1 MFKIIGIEL
10 LQPPS
15 NAVCM
20 MSEEQLEG
28 LDLAQRASID
38 LERGRYQT
46 IHKGL
51 KIGKPYLFYSGYEVF
66 NGTVRGGDILPG
78 DFFAENISV
87 CGIVGEN
94 GSGKSTIIELIIRLM
109 NNAGYALRA
118 AFAAIDPSDDDYH
131 LHFVPTIY
139 ARMYVEN
146 NEGFYTITQVDR
158 DMKVTWQSEKRKS
171 WRFHFEDITQ
181 LPTIDKGDSI
191 SELKTL
197 FYTIVVNYA
206 AYAYN
211 IYDYSPE
218 WTRPIEKN
226 LPQTQAEDEQ
236 TESYEFVDDEHR
248 CWIGSLFHKNDGYQA
263 PVVLNPYRSRGNI
276 NYNNENTLL
285 RDRLFFLLRS
295 VKREVLGNILQG
307 KIPQTFI
314 LDENNEYNQQA
325 GKDFYSL
332 RVIDQMYR
340 GHYLTSDES
349 ENIRRVALKGSLI
362 IDAWSEVMGLD
373 LINAERK
380 DNSDYLRAL
389 NYVVYKTLKITHTY
403 DDYHLYKF
411 RLNRKEDIQ
420 TLVHELSR
428 KSNHITRKLR
438 RTLAYLAFQHI
449 GTSVREDDLG
459 KVVDIEYF
467 MKCAVEF
474 CMRQTGEMV
483 WEMDDLMP
491 APCFRTDIRFLLPD
505 GRLLPLSQFSSGEKQ
520 MLHLVCTII
529 YHLININGNALEP
542 RNKVGYKYVNLMID
556 EIELYFHPRYQTMLT
571 DFILNAI
578 TQLGL
583 EGILGINMMIATHS
597 PYLLSDIPKCNVL
610 RLRQGKVQQQDGQK
624 ENFGANVYDI
634 LHSQFFMERFM
645 GDFAFRKIREFV
657 FNVEKSCEQD
667 HRYREALRHEIEVIG
682 DAFIKNTLLRKLD
695 EYDQA

>member
-15 NAVCM
+15 DAVCM
-20 MSEEQLEG
+20 MSDEQLEG
-28 LDLAQRASID
+28 LDMTQRFGID

-51 KIGKPYLFYSGYEVF
+51 KIGKPYLFYSGYEVVD
-66 NGTVRGGDILPG
+66 GAVGGRGILPG

-94 GSGKSTIIELIIRLM
+94 GSGKSTIMELIIRLM
-109 NNAGYALRA
+109 NNSGYALRA
-118 AFAAIDPSDDDYH
+118 AFAATDPNDDDYH
-131 LHFVPTIY
+131 LHFVSTIY
-139 ARMYVEN
+139 ARMYVETN
-146 NEGFYTITQVDR
+146 DGFYTITQVDR
-158 DMKVTWQSEKRKS
+158 DLEVSWQSEKKKPL
-171 WRFHFEDITQ
+171 RFHYVDNTQ
-181 LPTIDKGDSI
+181 PPTIDKGSCI
-191 SELKTL
+191 SELKSL

-218 WTRPIEKN
+218 WTHPKKKAQ
-226 LPQTQAEDEQ
+226 PQTQAEDEQ
-236 TESYEFVDDEHR
+236 TENYEFVDDEHR

-295 VKREVLGNILQG
+295 VKKEVLGNILQG

-314 LDENNEYNQQA
+314 LDENNEYNQLT

-332 RVIDQMYR
+332 RVVDQMYR
-340 GHYLTSDES
+340 GHYLTNNES
-349 ENIRRVALKGSLI
+349 ENIMRVASKGNLI
-362 IDAWSEVMGLD
+362 IKAWSEVMRID
-373 LINAERK
+373 LMNAKRE

-403 DDYHLYKF
+403 DDYHRYKF
-411 RLNRKEDIQ
+411 RLNQIEDIRM
-420 TLVHELSR
+420 LVHELSR
-428 KSNHITRKLR
+428 KSNHITKKLR
-438 RTLAYLAFQHI
+438 RTLAYLTFQHI
-449 GTSVREDDLG
+449 GTSFREDDLG
-459 KVVDIEYF
+459 KMVDIEYF
-467 MKCAVEF
+467 MKCAIEY
-474 CMRQTGEMV
+474 CMRQTGEII
-483 WEMDDLMP
+483 WELDDLMP
-491 APCFRTDIRFLLPD
+491 APCFRTDIRFQLPN
-505 GRLLPLSQFSSGEKQ
+505 GSLLPLSQFSSGEKQ

-578 TQLGL
+578 TQLRL
-583 EGILGINMMIATHS
+583 KGIQGINMMIATHS

-610 RLRQGKVQQQDGQK
+610 RLRQGEVELQDGQK

-634 LHSQFFMERFM
+634 LHSQFFMDCFM
-645 GDFAFRKIREFV
+645 GNFAFGKIRELV
-657 FNVEKSCEQD
+657 FKVEKSYMQD
-667 HRYREALRHEIEVIG
+667 QRYREALRHEIMVIG
-682 DAFIKNTLLRKLD
+682 DTFIKNTLLRKLD
-695 EYDQA
+695 EYDQT